1 MSAWLTECR
10 DVLPQLTDL
19 NDLLVKRATEVAA
32 LGDHETY
39 LTFRCCSIFVL
50 ASLAQ
55 LYDVIARSPATPLSI
70 SIEFR
75 GRCDDTLKDIARI
88 TVDFTKEDYSF
99 LEPGLSVSPR
109 TSLKTAT
116 MLNDRQ
122 VSWVRASSLIVVEE
136 DPGSSPISTGTRSS
150 VSPDPENLPSLIRMF
165 LDAKSNLETTIRLTP
180 DGMGVSVVH
189 SMITV
194 KPIRHDPY
202 TPDLL
207 SEDVRLR
214 LGL

>member
-32 LGDHETY
+32 LGDRETY

-75 GRCDDTLKDIARI
+75 SRCDDTLKDIARI

-109 TSLKTAT
+109 TSLKP
-116 MLNDRQ
+116 R
-122 VSWVRASSLIVVEE
+122 R
-136 DPGSSPISTGTRSS
+136 
-150 VSPDPENLPSLIRMF
+150 
-165 LDAKSNLETTIRLTP
+165 
-180 DGMGVSVVH
+180 
-189 SMITV
+189 
-194 KPIRHDPY
+194 Y
-202 TPDLL
+202 
-207 SEDVRLR
+207 
-214 LGL
+214 